1 MNLQDNLNSVRKKIV
16 QSAMNSGR
24 KLEDVHMIAVTK
36 YFDVEINQ
44 HLYDLGVNEFA
55 ENRVDKFILKMATL
69 AQYKDITWHF
79 IGNLQR
85 RKVKKVI
92 NNIDYF
98 HALDSLALAQEIEK
112 YACKSKKC
120 FVEVNVSGEESKH
133 GFSVE
138 EVESFLQNL
147 RLLSK
152 IQVIGLMTMAPVDA
166 TDEELH
172 EYFGKLKKLQEE
184 MSKLNLP
191 YAPCTQTSMGMSSD
205 FEIAIEQ
212 GASYI
217 RIGSALYK

>member
-1 MNLQDNLNSVRKKIV
+1 MNLQGNLNSVREKIA
-16 QSAMNSGR
+16 QSAIHSGR
-24 KLEDVHMIAVTK
+24 KIEDVHMIAVTK
-36 YFDVEINQ
+36 YFDVGINQ
-44 HLYDLGVNEFA
+44 HLYDLGVSEFA
-55 ENRVDKFILKMATL
+55 ENRVDKFILKATIL
-69 AQYKDITWHF
+69 AQYEDIIWHF

-92 NNIDYF
+92 NHIDYF
-98 HALDSLALAQEIEK
+98 HALDSFALAQEIEK
-112 YACKSKKC
+112 YACELKKC

-138 EVESFLQNL
+138 EVEPFLRDL
-147 RLLSK
+147 CLLTK
-152 IQVIGLMTMAPVDA
+152 IQVVGLMTMAPFAA
-166 TDEELH
+166 TSEELH
-172 EYFGKLKKLQEE
+172 EYFGKLKNLQEE

-217 RIGSALYK
+217 RIGSALYE